1 MKNQHKAN
9 KQLEERRAKYDDL
22 VNKHMMMEKEFV
34 TLKKASENR
43 KGADKKSITSL
54 KKEKN
59 HYKLKWKAEKENIRL
74 IDLIIE
80 EERSLRARYQVQAN
94 NEKEARKAVESD
106 IKEYINR
113 ANTLRDQVSIIQSQ
127 LESWEEEVN
136 KIQEQFKEW
145 QDHISNF
152 DV

>member
-22 VNKHMMMEKEFV
+22 VNKHMMMEKELV

-43 KGADKKSITSL
+43 KGADKESITSL

-152 DV
+152 NV